1 MGRVQ
6 GKVALLTGAAR
17 GLGAAEA
24 RLLAQEGAKV
34 CLADVLV
41 TEGKALAESLQ
52 REGCDAFFE
61 KLDVT
66 DPDEWQRVVQAVMD
80 RYGQIDILVNNAGI
94 LFTEGIEDTTLEI
107 WNRVIAVNQTG
118 PLLGMKT
125 VLPYMKQQGSGSI
138 INISSIYGLIGSGGS
153 AAYQATKGAVR
164 LLTKTAAV
172 EYAPYS
178 IRINSVHPGVI
189 DTPMIAAQK
198 ESGTVEQINALTAL
212 PRLGKPEDI
221 AFGVLYLAADESSFV
236 TGSELVIDGGYT
248 AR

>member
-6 GKVALLTGAAR
+6 GKVALVTGAAR
-17 GLGAAEA
+17 GQGAAEA

-34 CLADVLV
+34 CLADLLV
-41 TEGKALAESLQ
+41 TEGEAMAESLQ
-52 REGCDAFFE
+52 KEGGDVFFE

-66 DPDEWQRVVQAVMD
+66 DPDDWQRVVQAVID
-80 RYGQIDILVNNAGI
+80 RYGRIDILVNNAGI
-94 LFTEGIEDTTLEI
+94 LFTEGVEDTTLEI

-118 PLLGMKT
+118 PFLGMKT
-125 VLPYMKQQGSGSI
+125 VLPYMKQQGGGSI
-138 INISSIYGLIGSGGS
+138 INTSSIYGLIGSGGS

-189 DTPMIAAQK
+189 DTPMIASQK
-198 ESGTVEQINALTAL
+198 ESGAVEQINSLTAL
-212 PRLGKPEDI
+212 PRLGTPEDI